1 MFGYDVVGNSKDPMD
16 RHGHGTHC
24 AGTIAAVADNN
35 IGIVGVAPKARIMA
49 VKGLGDTGNATD
61 RSLANSVV
69 WSADHG
75 ADVIS
80 ASWGGAGYSQLVKD
94 AFDYAKSLGVVCIV
108 AAGNDNSDA
117 RNYFPASFDNVVTV
131 GYSGL
136 EKSDQ

>member
-1 MFGYDVVGNSKDPMD
+1 MFGYDVVANTKDPMD

-24 AGTIAAVADNN
+24 AGTITAVADNG

-108 AAGNDNSDA
+108 AAGND
-117 RNYFPASFDNVVTV
+117 
-131 GYSGL
+131 YSGL